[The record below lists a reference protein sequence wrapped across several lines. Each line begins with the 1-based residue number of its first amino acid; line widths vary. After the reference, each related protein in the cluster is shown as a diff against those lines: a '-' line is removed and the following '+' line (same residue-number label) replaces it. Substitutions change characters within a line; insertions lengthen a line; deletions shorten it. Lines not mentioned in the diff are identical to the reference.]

1 MRAFRL
7 LGLVLYVCLFL
18 LIKKLEQFRTTSHC
32 RRADMAAAPLVAE
45 AGKRQAGGG
54 ASLGFGLR
62 YVCALLLLQSLLL
75 SRPPIE
81 APCSSHGK
89 LVLRGGSR
97 PSSETCVGTFHGAG
111 KQEGQDRA
119 ELFQCPSRGVLWPHS
134 IPTMGTFSA
143 AAVVGIP

>member
-1 MRAFRL
+1 MSHCSLRKYRS
-7 LGLVLYVCLFL
+7 
-18 LIKKLEQFRTTSHC
+18 IKKVEQFRTTSHC
-32 RRADMAAAPLVAE
+32 RRADMAAAPLAAE

-62 YVCALLLLQSLLL
+62 CVCALLLVQSLLL

-81 APCSSHGK
+81 VSSSSHGK

-97 PSSETCVGTFHGAG
+97 PSSETCMGTFHGAG

-119 ELFQCPSRGVLWPHS
+119 EVFHCPSRRVLWPHS
-134 IPTMGTFSA
+134 IPTVHTVGTFSA